1 MKFDLIVF
9 RFVPANEPIDLLNVA
24 FEQRKPVSGK
34 KGSKPMNMVRW
45 VRRGVMI
52 QVYVHVCDERLT

>member
-34 KGSKPMNMVRW
+34 KGSKPVNMIRW
-45 VRRGVMI
+45 VRRGVMMLNSGI
-52 QVYVHVCDERLT
+52 CTCM